1 MSSAETPTKRARPL
15 SPHLQVYRLPTTAV
29 LSILHRITGVFLCA
43 GAVVIC
49 LGLLALA
56 DGISS
61 WERYVELVTSLP
73 GKVIMAAFLLTNLYH
88 FLTGLRHLVWDA
100 GVGFANEQ
108 TARSNVV
115 LIVVFA
121 LASLGLLYVFFGGGA
136 P

>member
-56 DGISS
+56 DGMTS
-61 WERYVELVTSLP
+61 WDRFVELATSLP
-73 GKVIMAAFLLTNLYH
+73 GKLIMAAFLLTNLYH
-88 FLTGLRHLVWDA
+88 FLTGMRHLVWDA
-100 GVGFANEQ
+100 GSGFANEQ

-115 LIVVFA
+115 LIVLFAVGA
-121 LASLGLLYVFFGGGA
+121 LALLYLFFVGGA